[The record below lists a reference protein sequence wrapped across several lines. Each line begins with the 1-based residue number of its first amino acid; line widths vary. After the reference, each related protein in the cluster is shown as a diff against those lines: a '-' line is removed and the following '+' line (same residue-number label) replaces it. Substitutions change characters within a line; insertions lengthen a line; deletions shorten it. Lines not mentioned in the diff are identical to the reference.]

1 MGDSR
6 FAPPNF
12 EKACLARWSS
22 SGSGSK
28 AVSLAA
34 LMALHT
40 IQYPREMGNPILLP
54 NYPEERES
62 ERPMITV
69 AGYVDI

>member
-1 MGDSR
+1 MWQDR
-6 FAPPNF
+6 
-12 EKACLARWSS
+12 ARLVAAMESETGSS
-22 SGSGSK
+22 ILILSK

-40 IQYPREMGNPILLP
+40 IQYPREP

-69 AGYVDI
+69 AGYG